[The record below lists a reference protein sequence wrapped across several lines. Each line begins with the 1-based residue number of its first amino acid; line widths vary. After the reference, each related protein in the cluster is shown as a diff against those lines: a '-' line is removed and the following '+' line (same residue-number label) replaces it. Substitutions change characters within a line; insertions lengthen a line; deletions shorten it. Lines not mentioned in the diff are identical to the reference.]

1 MDLLLLNIIQRA
13 MDLATSRGV
22 VVVAAAG
29 NMALNLDEDARRFL
43 FVPGQL
49 RNVISV
55 GATAPFNQQNF
66 DGLASYSNYGGRT
79 GVDLVAP
86 GGDFLVGGVV
96 EDLVLS
102 ACSQYQVTLPFACSA
117 VDYLF
122 TAGTSEATPHV
133 AGAVAVIESQKATP
147 VSPAALTKCIL
158 QGTDAVGPS
167 SIYGAGRL
175 NVLKAAGC

>member
-1 MDLLLLNIIQRA
+1 M
-13 MDLATSRGV
+13 
-22 VVVAAAG
+22 
-29 NMALNLDEDARRFL
+29 
-43 FVPGQL
+43 
-49 RNVISV
+49 ISV

-175 NVLKAAGC
+175 TVLKAAGC